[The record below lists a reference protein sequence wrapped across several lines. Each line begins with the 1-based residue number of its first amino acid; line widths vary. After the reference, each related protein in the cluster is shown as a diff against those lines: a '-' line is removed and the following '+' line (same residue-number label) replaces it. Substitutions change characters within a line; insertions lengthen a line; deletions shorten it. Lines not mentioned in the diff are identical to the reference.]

1 MLSIYNLSSSLRGA
15 LLRGNPSFFKKDV
28 LLRLWLVMTK
38 IKLHFSYLIF
48 LLCFLANTDSSARP
62 VIADLS
68 LRQIEID
75 TSFKGT
81 EILLFGARNEAGD
94 IVVVVRGPK
103 MSYILRKKEKIAG
116 IWVNQKHAVF
126 EKASGY
132 YNASASRPVQE
143 IKNDSLIK
151 ALGIGMQNLDLPEK
165 VDKNIDMEEFRKAF
179 LQKQVKADLY
189 DPVIGE
195 VQFIGDTLFR
205 TIIQFPENIPQGI
218 YNAEVYLFSDGQLSG
233 LQTTPLIVKKKGFD
247 AIVYN
252 FSHEQPLMYGIIAV
266 ILALTAGWI
275 AGELFRKV

>member
-1 MLSIYNLSSSLRGA
+1 MISHVHKI
-15 LLRGNPSFFKKDV
+15 LLI
-28 LLRLWLVMTK
+28 LLT
-38 IKLHFSYLIF
+38 ICF
-48 LLCFLANTDSSARP
+48 LLTPNNCYARP

-94 IVVVVRGPK
+94 IVVVIRGPK
-103 MSYILRKKEKIAG
+103 LSYILRKKEKIAG
-116 IWVNQKHAVF
+116 IWVNQKHALF
-126 EKASGY
+126 ENVNGY
-132 YNASASRPVQE
+132 YNAAASRPVQE
-143 IKNDSLIK
+143 IKNDSLVK

-165 VDKNIDMEEFRKAF
+165 VDKNIDIDEFRQAF

-189 DPVIGE
+189 FPVIGE

-205 TIIQFPENIPQGI
+205 TIIQFPENIPPGV
-218 YNAEVYLFSDGQLSG
+218 YNAEVYLFSNGQLSG

-247 AIVYN
+247 SLVYN
-252 FSHEQPLMYGIIAV
+252 FSHGYPLIYGIVAV

-275 AGELFRKV
+275 AGVLFRKV